1 MKLTTQQ
8 RAELKRIRWSGAGFG
23 SIRKGKKAFAR
34 RISDAKK
41 AAKKEKEPGY
51 MAKWFDNLFA

>member
-1 MKLTTQQ
+1 MKLTIQH
-8 RAELKRIRWSGAGFG
+8 RAELKKIIWKGAGFG

-34 RISDAKK
+34 RVNNAKK

-51 MAKWFDNLFA
+51 MAKWFDSLFA